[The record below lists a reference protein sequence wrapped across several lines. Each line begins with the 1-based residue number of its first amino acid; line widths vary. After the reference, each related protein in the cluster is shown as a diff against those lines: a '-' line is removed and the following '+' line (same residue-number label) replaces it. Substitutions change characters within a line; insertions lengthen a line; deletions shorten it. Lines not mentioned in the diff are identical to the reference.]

1 MHASMMGPPPPNS
14 SSISGSVR
22 DESPEET
29 FSSSPATSPLLQINQ
44 YQLNNG
50 YDPYLHQHHQHQH
63 QQQQQHRQQHLHH
76 NGNNINNNNMMVNPP
91 SQSPT
96 NSDRQA
102 VRYST
107 ICRQG
112 RMAPSH
118 QHGMSQ
124 QGPSPV
130 RSVVIVAPGDPPLSP
145 TTTANL
151 MAQRESRML
160 SRAHQ
165 NGGCMSLDNEA
176 PRSMTLSRISP
187 NGPGDQLFYG

>member
-1 MHASMMGPPPPNS
+1 VHTHMMAGPHPPNS

-22 DESPEET
+22 DDSPEET
-29 FSSSPATSPLLQINQ
+29 FSSSPATSPLLQINH
-44 YQLNNG
+44 YQLNGG
-50 YDPYLHQHHQHQH
+50 YDPYLHQQQQQQH
-63 QQQQQHRQQHLHH
+63 QQQQHQQQHHQY
-76 NGNNINNNNMMVNPP
+76 NGNNGNLIMMPQA
-91 SQSPT
+91 QSPT

-112 RMAPSH
+112 RIAPTH
-118 QHGMSQ
+118 QHG

-165 NGGCMSLDNEA
+165 NGGCVGVDQNDA

-187 NGPGDQLFYG
+187 NGGEHLFYG